1 MKKMILGLIAVSIL
15 ISSVF
20 CSYTI
25 SVPEA
30 RAQIP
35 VTVTTDIPGAAKEVK
50 DTIKDKLVSALIKA
64 ANKTYVSLLN
74 KYLTQVATETAIYA
88 ASGFRG
94 QKPAFLTMKK
104 DEFWRQVASEAAGG
118 FIENYFN
125 ALKEGTKQ
133 ATQRKKSFECDV
145 QGVSSTITVIM
156 TTVTTIDPYG
166 NNTSTDS
173 VAIRLRTPTSSVNE
187 IPIDSEQDIPESC
200 QGGYES
206 AKAALQAG
214 GGEQI
219 DYANNSVFNDMKK
232 TSKHGMLD
240 IGAGLNTLNVCQP
253 SNMMVA
259 LKIGLGL
266 PATPGS
272 VSQPSCNW
280 MEMKENWSQ
289 AIQESI
295 TNEKE
300 YIKNIQNMF
309 DIGSNDLSV
318 AFSLSVGQT
327 TMGEYKVSSEES
339 EINIGRGFITNT
351 NVGDR
356 KIELPGGFE
365 HKIMLAQENMSS
377 PWLNQ
382 TQDAFI
388 NAAQVFI
395 SVLSQ
400 KLYEKGMAKLMALVA
415 GKPAGQGGSS
425 GATPA
430 QLMDFYGVSTFG
442 RAQSEA
448 LMEPLLDMNF
458 GPGQNIDLLSNLASC
473 PDINNPGPMNC
484 VINNNFVQAINDG
497 LTVGE
502 ALKKNLLNKNA
513 RFGGSMSDAGFN
525 IESGDISWR
534 AMKILRKYRILP
546 VGWEL
551 AAEKLSTFG
560 AESRRVTIGDIVG
573 CYSPFDN
580 YETTYNQEWC
590 RGLVDPT
597 WPLVA
602 PLSYCVKSGFG
613 NQLAYIDVMG
623 EDQPASDSVAATLST
638 VNVLRAGDYCA
649 DEQSC
654 IKESNNNRCDVY
666 GYCLEERRIWKF
678 PSDTCEPYFNSCQT
692 FTDKQGQDIALLSNT
707 LEYANCN
714 ADNSGCAAY
723 CSNYNW
729 ASSSYGCSTS
739 SEQNKYYLNDK
750 VESCSETEDGCS
762 QLVRLTN
769 GSGVNLLFNG
779 DFEFSQAGAVS
790 SNGQLDNWYFSNSAV
805 QGEIINDT
813 NHIYSGSKSLKVV
826 NNSGESGGL
835 FSYDWSHPNQSSFPK
850 NFEMRTGASYTL
862 SAYVYTNAGPITLA
876 IGSGYGGLDTYYWQ
890 RSTSTQTGSW
900 EKVSVTL
907 NNDEYFNANAIAIY
921 SEAGGTFYVDNIMFE
936 ISNGGS
942 RNFNKYRQVN
952 YFYEKLLPTYL
963 RPVCYEQRGNVLI
976 KKDNAPWECNNYARL
991 CLPAEVN
998 CQMFTNQATG
1008 DNIPAKVNLQNY
1020 CPAACVGFASFW
1032 QQPTQ
1037 FEDGREEQLVPSAAN
1052 SCAASSVGCSEFT
1065 NLDTLSAGGESKE
1078 YFSYLR
1084 QCVKPTDPGANCGAF
1099 YMWQNTA
1106 STGLQLYSYTWQ
1118 ATTSGAPKLIDSNT
1132 CSTSSLE
1139 SDSLDYDADCREVR
1153 NQAGEVF
1160 YVPYSKTISCSDNCH
1175 PYRLSDYN
1183 IDERITNESDC
1194 ESGSTRGHWL
1204 ANRAAC
1210 VICKGGGVWDDNNQ
1224 ACIYKGEPT
1233 ESQSCSASQRGCRLY
1248 SGTGAANW
1256 RLIINDNFDNSVNG
1270 WSPAATS
1277 SATLRNNGYSLL
1289 TTGNEVN
1296 RSLADI
1302 GLNPNAKY
1310 RLQFFAKSLAG
1321 TVNLTTT
1328 TIKEDQ
1334 EDIASFN
1341 LPSSGLSLSSNDW
1354 GFYTIIIDKPMT
1366 ITEASSGE
1374 YIRTPNLRLHFA
1386 ADGPFLLDEVRL
1398 MEVND
1403 EYYLL
1408 NNNLNVPEVCNKDY
1422 NGAPAAGFMLGCQK
1436 YSDQNNNTHYLHSF
1450 NDLCQESAVGCE
1462 AMLDTHNWTNYYYPF
1477 RPTTSS
1483 DISADLTPADE
1494 VIYAVYD
1501 QDKICSNNDKGC
1513 QRLGRELTYEGQ
1525 AVYTTNFL
1533 RLDPDRYR
1541 ADLINSIKCL
1551 PQDVGCQTWN
1561 SNNGLTFFKDP
1572 GNQLC
1577 ELKSSTSSSND
1588 VAWYKRPVKQCSGS
1602 QLAKF
1607 CVTDQD
1613 CAAISSTSQCIMN
1626 NQTNEACPVNNMKV
1640 GKTIGL
1646 GGNIIKQPIKQ
1657 DGYNWVGLCPVT
1669 QSGCTEYLD
1678 PLSRVSSDLLGL
1690 HSTTTNKTIDL
1701 EAFTAYILQAR
1712 AANSQQEITWK
1723 VGSSTNYSFWILDS
1737 NNQLVSTSGE
1747 QTLLIDTY
1755 SSNSGNPLANGYYNS
1770 VIFMTNAA
1778 TKIQVIINNNANI
1791 QEVSIRKAIIN
1802 YNINQDLTSEGC
1814 TDGQTEYDGNCLLL
1828 NERTYLQGQYSALLY
1843 DTDKTINDTNGVSPQ
1858 SSVANTANLLIK
1870 VKPSRA
1876 CAKWL
1881 ECTTYNKVLLD
1892 NGDTKNIC
1900 SSFGLCDSFDF
1911 YNNCNHFIDLQA
1923 VSTTNQT
1930 LGASL
1935 DTGKIRNLS
1944 GYSKVGYDNTGYNND
1959 LYNLA
1964 MMSEQGKLIDDFD
1977 INGSFETVTGELQA
1991 NENYLVYD
1999 YQPVGWS
2006 TPHGLGRVIVS
2017 PQQAV
2022 TVDRSFQG
2030 DYLPP
2035 DGNNFLRIMT
2045 TDFTNGIYG
2054 YVKTDLQRL
2063 IPVKSNTTYTL
2074 GGSYRTNSE
2083 HDAGFK
2089 VWEYTCQH
2097 PTESAPCLPSG
2108 ALTNITNTMV
2118 LPSTDGKWRTQALKF
2133 TTKPDTKYILIEL
2146 DAYGQDGVAYFDNIQ
2161 LAPVLAIRSNS
2172 YAVPSCRLYPEGNS
2186 LSCDYG
2192 SASNPAIRKK
2202 GLLGYCLEY
2211 DPANEKNCLLWYP
2224 LDKVAA
2230 DPIEEG
2236 VGYNGKFPLYY
2247 CLEATTS
2254 LRLEYR
2260 HAFWLNGH
2268 DPMECPPH
2276 YFLINLH
2283 GGCNG
2288 AYSDYAC
2295 VPSIKSSSSYVL
2307 MIPEYEDWGKLIGN
2321 YCTKDKSIINNLV
2334 CMDCIGGDDG
2344 VTPNVNS
2351 LNDGWYLYDEI
2362 LPYNNNVFYC
2372 VNGDNECDYDGN
2384 ETECLN
2390 HGCSYDELHSIC
2402 SWYNRGCSSPKGTLE
2417 MFNDNNDS
2425 DDGMGRGP
2433 RLRSKS
2439 FSEASLRFLCTASG
2453 YHYSEGNGGGGECI
2467 NLSNG
2472 EEGLLG
2478 SEIYRDQFGLV
2489 VTNQTSSVP
2498 TSAPVYCTKFVEVVD
2513 NNGNNRFWAGRVKEG
2528 SAFKMP
2534 CYIPNVNGTGFTA
2547 TSCVFLQSS
2556 IPFASIA
2563 YPAGLGE
2570 DPGSWD
2576 SILDE
2581 DHPGNQP
2588 LFYQETASGVHL
2600 GRIYSNNSAST
2611 SPRYLFAQ
2619 SYAGYAWN
2627 FDDGKG
2633 INGHDYFGDSGRYKS
2648 TTSSISP
2655 WIPPSS
2661 SCNGPRTDTNSP
2673 TDYCYIAPQINNVKV
2688 NGVAVANGG
2697 TIDFNEPVFTI
2708 DLTFNSII
2716 DQEQKPLTE
2725 IFINWG
2731 DGSPVYDHRG
2741 SFIDRPDSNTPHRFV
2756 HNYTCQETENHDCRP
2771 NTIQIII
2778 VDHWGKEGTYTI
2790 KIQPKLPPHGTDI
2803 IQ

>member
-1 MKKMILGLIAVSIL
+1 MKKMILRLIAVSIL

-25 SVPEA
+25 SVPKA
-30 RAQIP
+30 SAVIP
-35 VTVTTDIPGAAKEVK
+35 VTVVGNIPEAAKEVK
-50 DTIKDKLVSALIKA
+50 DTIKDKLLSALLKA

-173 VAIRLRTPTSSVNE
+173 VAIRMRIPTSSATE
-187 IPIDSEQDIPESC
+187 IPIDNQEAIPMFC
-200 QGGYES
+200 QLDYLS
-206 AKAALQAG
+206 ALKDLQAG

-219 DYANNSVFNDMKK
+219 DYANNSVFNDIKIK
-232 TSKHGMLD
+232 TSPHGTLN

-253 SNMMVA
+253 SNMMVS

-339 EINIGRGFITNT
+339 EINMGKGFITNT

-560 AESRRVTIGDIVG
+560 AESRGVTIGDIVG

-739 SEQNKYYLNDK
+739 GGQNKYYLNDK

-890 RSTSTQTGSW
+890 RSTTTQTGSW

-936 ISNGGS
+936 ISNRGS

-1008 DNIPAKVNLQNY
+1008 DNIPAKINLQNY

-1037 FEDGREEQLVPSAAN
+1037 FEDGREKQLVPSAAN

-1065 NLDTLSAGGESKE
+1065 NLDTLSAGGESKK

-1084 QCVKPTDPGANCGAF
+1084 QCVKPTDPGSNCGAF

-1690 HSTTTNKTIDL
+1690 HSTATNKTIDL

-2006 TPHGLGRVIVS
+2006 TPHGLGKVIVS

-2161 LAPVLAIRSNS
+2161 LAPVLAIRSNG

-2192 SASNPAIRKK
+2192 STGNSAIRKK

-2211 DPANEKNCLLWYP
+2211 DPANERNCLLWYP

-2260 HAFWLNGH
+2260 HAFYNGGGDCSDANCTSGGSGDGDNGWKH
-2268 DPMECPPH
+2268 YSCPIG
-2276 YFLINLH
+2276 YRNEERE
-2283 GGCNG
+2283 
-2288 AYSDYAC
+2288 YSD
-2295 VPSIKSSSSYVL
+2295 SSCTGGSKEERCWC
-2307 MIPEYEDWGKLIGN
+2307 IPDDDNNFIIPDN
-2321 YCTKDKSIINNLV
+2321 YQNNYGHGTRQNIQTTK
-2334 CMDCIGGDDG
+2334 
-2344 VTPNVNS
+2344 
-2351 LNDGWYLYDEI
+2351 DGWYI
-2362 LPYNNNVFYC
+2362 
-2372 VNGDNECDYDGN
+2372 
-2384 ETECLN
+2384 
-2390 HGCSYDELHSIC
+2390 
-2402 SWYNRGCSSPKGTLE
+2402 K
-2417 MFNDNNDS
+2417 NDNNLNQYWNDGVLLSTFDS
-2425 DDGMGRGP
+2425 ELD
-2433 RLRSKS
+2433 KKKY
-2439 FSEASLRFLCTASG
+2439 FCE
-2453 YHYSEGNGGGGECI
+2453 
-2467 NLSNG
+2467 
-2472 EEGLLG
+2472 LLG
-2478 SEIYRDQFGLV
+2478 GAINTDDNNKCYNKESPMTEISYLQTEIYRDQFGIV

-2513 NNGNNRFWAGRVKEG
+2513 NDGNNKFWAGRVKEG

-2547 TSCVFLQSS
+2547 TSCAFLQSS

-2581 DHPGNQP
+2581 NHPGNQP

-2633 INGHDYFGDSGRYKS
+2633 INGHDYFGDSGRYKF
-2648 TTSSISP
+2648 TTSSISS
-2655 WIPPSS
+2655 WISPSS
-2661 SCNGPRTDTNSP
+2661 SCNGPHTNSS
-2673 TDYCYIAPQINNVKV
+2673 TDYCYIAPQINNAKV

-2756 HNYTCQETENHDCRP
+2756 HNYTCQETENHDCRL

-2778 VDHWGKEGTYTI
+2778 VDHWGKEGAYTI
-2790 KIQPKLPPHGTDI
+2790 TIRPKLPPHGTDVV
-2803 IQ
+2803 Q